1 MDIATI
7 IGLIGG
13 TVLILSA
20 IVLGGSAV
28 MFLNIPGILIVVGGT
43 LAACFIK
50 FSMAD
55 VIRYGR
61 NRNRHWSGWSNGI
74 CSSQ

>member
-13 TVLILSA
+13 TILVFLA
-20 IVLGGSAV
+20 IVTGGNV
-28 MFLNIPGILIVVGGT
+28 LVFINIPGLLIVVGGT
-43 LAACFIK
+43 IASCFIK

-55 VIRYGR
+55 VINSVRVAMK
-61 NRNRHWSGWSNGI
+61 
-74 CSSQ
+74 SSRSSKR